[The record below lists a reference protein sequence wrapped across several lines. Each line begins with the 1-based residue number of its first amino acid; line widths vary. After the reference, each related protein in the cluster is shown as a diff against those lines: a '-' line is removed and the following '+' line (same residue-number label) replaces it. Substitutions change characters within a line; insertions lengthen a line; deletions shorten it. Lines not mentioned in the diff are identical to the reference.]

1 MKARFSYKAV
11 AALLALGAVVLL
23 LAWLWRGD
31 GRGQAYPFIE
41 RAAMLAA
48 AAPHASSAP
57 AAIFAEAPS
66 YMHWLPAA
74 EAEGLPRAGQGR
86 IAIQAVERS
95 GLSAEA
101 DVQAREDGEL
111 GQPVLDW
118 HNADGWIE
126 WQIEVPA
133 AGLYE
138 LELDYSPLGGSF
150 SAIARGLQI
159 NGRYPYAE
167 AERLRL
173 DRAWK
178 DEKAPYDR
186 NRIGNEIRP
195 VQLEL
200 GGWRQQ
206 RIADYAVSSEPLL
219 WPLEQ
224 GANTIRLTGGREPM
238 SLASLAFVPAEPLPD
253 YAAYSRAALEGAEG
267 AGGDSDT
274 GGNAA
279 GTGKGNGAGAA
290 ANAAAP
296 ETGWYSIV
304 EAERYTRKSS
314 VAIQTQ
320 SVAEPYISPDPKGRI
335 VYNTMGGDRW
345 QQAGDW
351 VEWTFT
357 VPEAGLYALDL
368 KYLQAYNGDA
378 AAYRTI
384 MLDDRVPFREL
395 LHYKLA
401 ANQNLEVAAISDAA
415 GEPYWFALAAGE
427 HRLRLIAD
435 ASPVQPA
442 LAALKQQLQ
451 DMSELDR
458 SIRLI
463 SGNYG
468 FGKSGL
474 NLDTSRTWEMRKYD
488 PDIENK
494 LQRLI
499 NGFELAAA
507 YVDGLNQRKT
517 DPTNAIRSAV
527 DSLQLLLEDVDEL
540 PNKVGAFTDIQSSL
554 NTWMKPLESQGLLLD
569 YIVVRQ
575 SGAAPR
581 LQQPGTWDRIV
592 YSVANFGRT
601 FFQAYDLKEANDE
614 EAITVWVQRGRDYVD
629 LMQKMIER
637 DFTPETGI
645 KVNVNLMPAQNV
657 LMLGNA
663 AGDQPDVALGVS
675 METPVDFAL
684 RGAAADLSALP
695 GFAEISGRFN
705 PGVLRSYEYNGGTYG
720 LPETQMFMAMFYR
733 TDILA
738 RLGLEPPDTWEDAIK
753 LLPTLQENGMS
764 FFYPAKEFVLPFYQH
779 GAEFYTPSGLEP
791 QLADAPAQD
800 AFVHWTDL
808 FTKYDL
814 PKEVPAFFNH
824 FRFGDMPI
832 GIADFNTYVQL
843 QVAAP
848 EIAGHW
854 KMAPLPGLPGPSGE
868 VERWSMQGTTAAM
881 LMKKSD
887 KQELAWRFLDWWL
900 SAPVQAQF
908 AADIESFIGLEYRWN
923 TANVE
928 AMRMLPWAPEDV
940 EVLVEQGRWAK
951 NMPYVPGHYFLSR
964 ELDFAWNNTV
974 LSQMAPQEAL
984 EKAAVSL
991 EREMARKQ
999 REFGIGPEADLGIPV
1014 HNAPFDRGR
1023 Q

>member
-1 MKARFSYKAV
+1 MIARFSYKPAIFLLMLGV
-11 AALLALGAVVLL
+11 AALLLV
-23 LAWLWRGD
+23 WLWNGSAQS
-31 GRGQAYPFIE
+31 QAYPLIE
-41 RAAMLAA
+41 REAMLAA
-48 AAPHASSAP
+48 GVTHALAGDAANSAE
-57 AAIFAEAPS
+57 EAS
-66 YMHWLPAA
+66 YMHWLP
-74 EAEGLPRAGQGR
+74 EAEDKGLERATQGS
-86 IAIQAVERS
+86 IAIQAAEWS
-95 GLSAEA
+95 DLAAEA
-101 DVQAREDGEL
+101 DVQVRTDGEL
-111 GQPVLDW
+111 GQQVLDW
-118 HNADGWIE
+118 HNAEGWIE
-126 WQIEVPA
+126 WRIEVPA

-138 LELDYSPLGGSF
+138 LEIDYSPLVGSF
-150 SAIARGLQI
+150 SAITRGLQI

-195 VQLEL
+195 VQQEL
-200 GGWRQQ
+200 SGWRQQ
-206 RIADYAVSSEPLL
+206 RAADYAVSSEPLL
-219 WPLEQ
+219 WALEQ
-224 GANTIRLTGGREPM
+224 GENAIRLTAGREPV
-238 SLASLAFVPAEPLPD
+238 SLAGLAFVPVEPLPD
-253 YAAYSRAALEGAEG
+253 YAAYSQAALEGA
-267 AGGDSDT
+267 
-274 GGNAA
+274 
-279 GTGKGNGAGAA
+279 GAA
-290 ANAAAP
+290 ASVS
-296 ETGWYSIV
+296 GDDSWYSVV
-304 EAERYTRKSS
+304 EAERYSRKSS
-314 VAIQTQ
+314 VAVQTQ
-320 SVAEPYISPDPKGRI
+320 SVAEPHISPDPKGRI

-357 VPEAGLYALDL
+357 VPEDGLYALDV

-384 MLDDRVPFREL
+384 MLDGRVPFREL

-401 ANQNLEVAAISDAA
+401 PNQNMELAAISDAE
-415 GEPYWFALAAGE
+415 GMPYWFALTAGE

-442 LAALKQQLQ
+442 LAALKRQLQ

-499 NGFELAAA
+499 SGFELAAA

-540 PNKVGAFTDIQSSL
+540 PNKVGVFTDIQSSL

-575 SGAAPR
+575 PGAEPG
-581 LQQPGTWDRIV
+581 LQQPGTWDRIT
-592 YSVANFGRT
+592 YSIANFGRT
-601 FFQAYDLKEANDE
+601 FFQAYDLKEVNDE

-629 LMQKMIER
+629 LLQKMIER
-637 DFTPETGI
+637 DFTPATGI

-695 GFAEISGRFN
+695 GFEEIRGRFN
-705 PGVLRSYEYNGGTYG
+705 PGVMRSYEYNGGTYG
-720 LPETQMFMAMFYR
+720 MPETQMFMAMFYR

-738 RLGLEPPDTWEDAIK
+738 GLGLEPPDTWEDAIK

-779 GAEFYTPSGLEP
+779 GAEFYTADGLEP
-791 QLADAPAQD
+791 QLADAPSQD
-800 AFVHWTDL
+800 AFAQWTDL

-854 KMAPLPGLPGPSGE
+854 KMAPLPGQPGPSGE
-868 VERWSMQGTTAAM
+868 IERWSMQGTTAAM
-881 LMKKSD
+881 LMKKSG
-887 KQELAWRFLDWWL
+887 KQEKAWRFLDWWL

-928 AMRMLPWAPEDV
+928 AMQMLPWAPEDV
-940 EVLVEQGRWAK
+940 EVLAEQGRWAK
-951 NMPYVPGHYFLSR
+951 NVPYVPGHYFLGR

-1014 HNAPFDRGR
+1014 HDAPFNGAR